1 MVALAGLLL
10 LTACAPPAEPVAVA
24 SRRTGEA
31 TTLTTPETLPST
43 TPSTTTPSTTG
54 PTATST
60 TVAVEPTVPT
70 TVATAALSRSTSA
83 GDRRYPRLGSADID
97 VEQYDV
103 ALAYDAAEVSL
114 TGRITVS
121 GRFVNATD
129 QIALDTAGPQVTGV
143 TGDDGALTFT
153 QADDELIVTLDAARP
168 AGATFA
174 VSVDFTSTVPMSG
187 NFFQR
192 AGLFRNVD
200 GPGVWSV
207 NEPDGTSTWLP
218 VNDHP
223 TDKAAWRFAVTV
235 PEGLSAIS
243 NGGFEGTVR
252 VDATGSSTWTWNQR
266 EPMAS
271 YLVLLLIGAYEPS
284 EGGRSTTGVE
294 LDNAAEPKDAGDLTA
309 YADVVDRQLSFF
321 TDQFG
326 TYPFD
331 RYGIALADSAS
342 GLAMETQG
350 LPLFSQDDL
359 DGSLGYLQH
368 LFLAHELAHQ
378 WFGDAVSPAQWDDI
392 WLNEGWA
399 TYAEWMWLDHEGLD
413 TLDGMAERAL
423 AQSARGGGPVS
434 RPDELF
440 GGVAYDG
447 GGTVLHALRLTI
459 GDDAFF
465 TGAGAW
471 VTDHMD
477 SAASTDDFQ
486 ATMEAAS
493 GRDLDDF
500 FATWVHAPD
509 RPDTFPTDS

>member
-1 MVALAGLLL
+1 MAL
-10 LTACAPPAEPVAVA
+10 T
-24 SRRTGEA
+24 
-31 TTLTTPETLPST
+31 
-43 TPSTTTPSTTG
+43 
-54 PTATST
+54 
-60 TVAVEPTVPT
+60 
-70 TVATAALSRSTSA
+70 
-83 GDRRYPRLGSADID
+83 
-97 VEQYDV
+97 
-103 ALAYDAAEVSL
+103 YDAANVSL
-114 TGRITVS
+114 TGRMTVS
-121 GRFVNATD
+121 GEFVNTTD
-129 QIALDTAGPQVTGV
+129 QIALDAAGPLVTGV
-143 TGDDGALTFT
+143 TGDDGALTVT
-153 QADDELIVTLDAARP
+153 QADDELIVSLDAPHP

-174 VSVDFTSTVPMSG
+174 ITVDFTSSVPESG
-187 NFFQR
+187 NFLER
-192 AGLFRNVD
+192 SGLFVNED

-235 PEGLSAIS
+235 PEGLSAIA
-243 NGGFEGTVR
+243 NGGFEGTVHDD
-252 VDATGSSTWTWNQR
+252 VTGASTWTWNQR

-271 YLVLLLIGAYEPS
+271 YLVLLLIGDYEPS

-294 LDNAAEPKDAGDLTA
+294 LDNAAEPRDAGDLAA

-321 TDQFG
+321 TEQFG

-359 DGSLGYLQH
+359 DGSLGYFQH
-368 LFLAHELAHQ
+368 LLLAHELAHQ

-399 TYAEWMWLDHEGLD
+399 TYAEWMWLDHEGID
-413 TLDGMAERAL
+413 TLDGLAERAL
-423 AQSARGGGPVS
+423 VQTAHGGGPVS
-434 RPDELF
+434 RPDDLF
-440 GGVAYDG
+440 GGVTYDG
-447 GGTVLHALRLTI
+447 GGAVLHALRLTI
-459 GDDAFF
+459 GDADFF
-465 TGAGAW
+465 AGARAW
-471 VTDHMD
+471 VEDHMD
-477 SAASTDDFQ
+477 AAASTDDFQ

-509 RPDTFPTDS
+509 RPETYPTPA

>member
-1 MVALAGLLL
+1 LAGVLLL
-10 LTACAPPAEPVAVA
+10 AACAPPAEPVAVA

-31 TTLTTPETLPST
+31 TNPTTHETRPST
-43 TPSTTTPSTTG
+43 TPSTSG
-54 PTATST
+54 PAATST
-60 TVAVEPTVPT
+60 TVTGEPAAPT
-70 TVATAALSRSTSA
+70 TVAAALSRSTSA
-83 GDRRYPRLGSADID
+83 GDRRYPRLGSTDID
-97 VEQYDV
+97 VEQYV
-103 ALAYDAAEVSL
+103 VELEYDTANVSL
-114 TGRITVS
+114 TGRITAS

-129 QIALDTAGPQVTGV
+129 QIALDAAGPHVTGV

-153 QADDELIVTLDAARP
+153 QADDELIVALDAPEP

-174 VSVDFTSTVPMSG
+174 VSVEFTSTVPESG
-187 NFFQR
+187 NYFER

-235 PEGLSAIS
+235 PEGLSAIF
-243 NGGFEGTVR
+243 NGEFEGTDR
-252 VDATGSSTWTWNQR
+252 DDATGSSTWTWNQR

-271 YLVLLLIGAYEPS
+271 YLVLLLIGEYEPR
-284 EGGRSTTGVE
+284 EGGRSATGVE
-294 LDNAAEPKDAGDLTA
+294 LDNVAEPNDADDLTT
-309 YADVVDRQLSFF
+309 YTDLVDRQLSFF

-359 DGSLGYLQH
+359 DGSLGYIQH

-399 TYAEWMWLDHEGLD
+399 TYAEWMWLDHEGFG
-413 TLDGMAERAL
+413 TLDGMAQQAL
-423 AQSARGGGPVS
+423 AASSQGGGPIS
-434 RPDELF
+434 RPDVLL
-440 GGVAYDG
+440 GGVTYDG
-447 GGTVLHALRLTI
+447 GGAVLHALRLTI

-465 TGAGAW
+465 TGARAW
-471 VTDHMD
+471 VADHMD

-509 RPDTFPTDS
+509 RPDTFPTSS